1 MCPQDLAKKI
11 SKKTKAVIYTQMN
24 GRNGQINKITKICK
38 KKKIHLIED
47 AAHAIGSFINNKHVG
62 NAGIASS
69 FSFSMPKLITMGQ
82 GGAVITNNKLF

>member
-1 MCPQDLAKKI
+1 MYVPKADLERKI

-24 GRNGQINKITKICK
+24 GRVGQINKITHICK

-47 AAHAIGSFINNKHVG
+47 SAHGIGSYNNKKHVG

-69 FSFSMPKLITMGQ
+69 FSFSMQ
-82 GGAVITNNKLF
+82 N